1 MAELARELAREGG
14 CEGGGEGVA
23 SLFGDLVGQ
32 PRAVGLLE
40 AALRQR
46 RVAPAYL
53 FAGPEGVGRR
63 LAALRFL
70 EGLVVGE
77 GVEGDAAVRR
87 RLAQGN
93 HPDLLWVEPTYS
105 HQGKLV
111 PASQAEAEGVNR
123 RTPPQLRLEQ
133 IRDVSRFLS
142 RRSVEARGAMVV
154 LEAAEAMAEA
164 AANALLKTL
173 EEPGDGLLIL
183 ISAAPDRL
191 LSTIRSRCQQIPF
204 RRLEPRQL
212 RQVLERQGAGP
223 IDGAGGKG
231 AAGEGGVAGDG
242 GGRDRAAGAGAA
254 RDGGS
259 AGDGGAAGDGAA
271 GKSGADRDGA
281 AGKSGATGD
290 GLARDDDPPELLE
303 LAAGS
308 PGALLEHRR
317 QWRGLP
323 EGLAERLGA
332 LPSDPLSA
340 LALARDLSEALDG
353 DQQLWLLNWLQLS
366 RWRRQPRPA
375 ELERLE
381 QLRRQLRSHVQP
393 RLAWEVALLELAGL
407 KAQ

>member
-14 CEGGGEGVA
+14 GEGVA
-23 SLFGDLVGQ
+23 TLFGDLVGQ

-242 GGRDRAAGAGAA
+242 GGRDMAAGAGAA

-259 AGDGGAAGDGAA
+259 AGDGGAPG
-271 GKSGADRDGA
+271 DGA

>member
-1 MAELARELAREGG
+1 MAELAR
-14 CEGGGEGVA
+14 EGGGEGVA

-259 AGDGGAAGDGAA
+259 AGAGGG
-271 GKSGADRDGA
+271 RDGA
-281 AGKSGATGD
+281 AGKSGTDRD
-290 GLARDDDPPELLE
+290 GGARDDDPPELLE

>member
-1 MAELARELAREGG
+1 MAELAREGAREGG
-14 CEGGGEGVA
+14 GEGGGEGVA
-23 SLFGDLVGQ
+23 TLFGDLVGQ

-242 GGRDRAAGAGAA
+242 GGRDMAAGAGAA

-259 AGDGGAAGDGAA
+259 AGDGGAPG
-271 GKSGADRDGA
+271 DGA

>member
-1 MAELARELAREGG
+1 MAELAR
-14 CEGGGEGVA
+14 EGGGEGVA

-63 LAALRFL
+63 RAALRFL

-259 AGDGGAAGDGAA
+259 AGAGGG
-271 GKSGADRDGA
+271 RDGA
-281 AGKSGATGD
+281 AGKSGTDRD
-290 GLARDDDPPELLE
+290 GGARDDDPPELLE